1 MALSLEL
8 ERKQTYWKLS
18 VSGELD
24 YAECSQFRLR
34 IHQILRSGPR
44 FTVVDMNRLAFV
56 DSSGLGVLLAM
67 SRECAA
73 TGGQLV
79 LVTNETLDRLLS
91 VAQLD
96 RVFRTASSAAEAIQ
110 MIRFDAPIHS
120 RHGVEGGT
128 WSCST

>member
-44 FTVVDMNRLAFV
+44 FTVVDMNRLELV
-56 DSSGLGVLLAM
+56 DSSGVGVLLAM

-79 LVTNETLDRLLS
+79 L
-91 VAQLD
+91 
-96 RVFRTASSAAEAIQ
+96 VFRTASSAAEAIQ